1 MVPLRALSAPVPYRY
16 CPILTTNF
24 PSFFSSPSPRFFR
37 TTIEHIDIPRRK
49 DNNNQGRG
57 GPTIA
62 VGGRRRVRGQRGGWR
77 GRCWGGTEAAHC
89 EALDLKFSFVLVVGK

>member
-1 MVPLRALSAPVPYRY
+1 VLCLPVPYRY

-24 PSFFSSPSPRFFR
+24 PSFSRIRPLSILPHHHRAHRHSPPQGQQQPRERR
-37 TTIEHIDIPRRK
+37 T
-49 DNNNQGRG
+49 GYS
-57 GPTIA
+57 
-62 VGGRRRVRGQRGGWR
+62 VGGRRRVRGRRGGWR